1 MSDLMPVY
9 VMNFAGKIVDF
20 NTPKVMGVLNVT
32 PDSFSDGGE
41 LLLDSGKLSVDKAL
55 QRAEAM
61 YEAGATFIDVGGE
74 STKPGASTV
83 SLEEE
88 MDRVLT
94 LVELIHNNIDV
105 IISIDTSSSEIMLQG
120 ASAGAGLIND
130 IRALQRPGAIEAAL
144 KTNLPVCLMHM
155 QGTPATMQEAPS
167 YDNLINDVIKFLED
181 RILACIKIGIDRNQ
195 IIVDPG
201 FGFGK
206 TLEHNLELLGRLSEF
221 EKLKLPILIGLSR
234 KAMLGLIT
242 GKSVR
247 ERQAA
252 GIAATVIALMQ
263 GVNII
268 RTHDVAN
275 TVDAVKVCLAVK
287 NNELKL
293 L

>member
-1 MSDLMPVY
+1 
-9 VMNFAGKIVDF
+9 MNFAGKIIDF
-20 NTPKVMGVLNVT
+20 STPKVMGVLNVT

-55 QRAEAM
+55 KRAEAM

-94 LVELIHNNIDV
+94 LVELIHKNIDV

-120 ASAGAGLIND
+120 ANVGAGLIND
-130 IRALQRPGAIEAAL
+130 VRALQGPGAIEAVL

-167 YDNLINDVIKFLED
+167 YDNLINEVIEFLED
-181 RILACIKIGIDRNQ
+181 RILACTKFGIDRNQ

-206 TLEHNLELLGRLSEF
+206 TLEHNLELLGRLSELG
-221 EKLKLPILIGLSR
+221 KLQSPILIGLSR

-242 GKSVR
+242 SKSVQ

-252 GIAATVIALMQ
+252 GIAAAVIALLQ

-268 RTHDVAN
+268 RTHDVAD
-275 TVDAVKVCLAVK
+275 TVDAVNVCLAVK
-287 NNELKL
+287 NIELK
-293 L
+293 

>member
-1 MSDLMPVY
+1 
-9 VMNFAGKIVDF
+9 MNFAGKIIDF

-41 LLLDSGKLSVDKAL
+41 LLLDSGKLSIDKAL
-55 QRAEAM
+55 KRAEAM
-61 YEAGATFIDVGGE
+61 YEAGATFIDIGGE

-94 LVELIHNNIDV
+94 LVELIHKNIDV

-120 ASAGAGLIND
+120 ANVGAGLIND
-130 IRALQRPGAIEAAL
+130 VRALQGPGAIEAVL
-144 KTNLPVCLMHM
+144 KTKLPVCLMHM

-167 YDNLINDVIKFLED
+167 YDNLINEVIEFLED
-181 RILACIKIGIDRNQ
+181 RILACTKFGIDRNQ

-206 TLEHNLELLGRLSEF
+206 TLGHNLELLGRISEL
-221 EKLKLPILIGLSR
+221 EKLQSPILIGLSR

-242 GKSVR
+242 GKSVQ

-252 GIAATVIALMQ
+252 GIAAAVIALLQ

-268 RTHDVAN
+268 RTHDVAD

-287 NNELKL
+287 NIELK
-293 L
+293 

>member
-1 MSDLMPVY
+1 MPE
-9 VMNFAGKIVDF
+9 
-20 NTPKVMGVLNVT
+20 VMGILNVT

-41 LLLDSGKLSVDKAL
+41 LFLDSGKLSVDKAL
-55 QRAEAM
+55 KRAEAM

-74 STKPGASTV
+74 STKPGASKV

-105 IISIDTSSSEIMLQG
+105 VISIDTSSSEIMLQG
-120 ASAGAGLIND
+120 ANVGAGLIND
-130 IRALQRPGAIEAAL
+130 VRALQRPGAIEAVL

-155 QGTPATMQEAPS
+155 QGTPATMQDAPS
-167 YDNLINDVIKFLED
+167 YDNLINDVIEFLED
-181 RILACIKIGIDRNQ
+181 RILACTKFGIDRNQ

-221 EKLKLPILIGLSR
+221 RKLQLPVLIGLSR

-242 GKSVR
+242 GRSVQ

-252 GIAATVIALMQ
+252 GIAAAVIALMQ

-268 RTHDVAN
+268 RTHDVAD

-287 NNELKL
+287 NNELK
-293 L
+293 